1 MEDKYQI
8 IMPMKTTRIIFGVL
22 TLMVILAIII
32 YKPFTPTTEETAS
45 ADGEYC
51 FARVQE
57 ATETEPYMVEEY
69 INLVMNGATVTGT
82 QSGVQSGPDMT
93 NGYQGD
99 LLGTRTGN
107 ELKLVFDYEIEGS
120 RGQELELF
128 SLVGDNLH
136 KHRYVLKDENGVL
149 VPDMESTPKTLI
161 YTPEACG

>member
-1 MEDKYQI
+1 
-8 IMPMKTTRIIFGVL
+8 MKTTRIIFGVL
-22 TLMVILAIII
+22 TLMVILAIVI
-32 YKPFTPTTEETAS
+32 YKPFAPAS
-45 ADGEYC
+45 EKVVADGEYC

-57 ATETEPYMVEEY
+57 VTEAEPYMVEEY
-69 INLVMNGATVTGT
+69 IDLVLSGATVTGT

-107 ELKLVFDYEIEGS
+107 DLKLVFDYEIEGS

-128 SLVGDNLH
+128 SLVGNDLH
-136 KHRYVLKDENGVL
+136 KHRYELKDENGVL

>member
-1 MEDKYQI
+1 
-8 IMPMKTTRIIFGVL
+8 MKTARIIFGVL
-22 TLMVILAIII
+22 TLMVILAIVI
-32 YKPFTPTTEETAS
+32 YKPFGGAEDKVV

-57 ATETEPYMVEEY
+57 ATESEPYMVEEY
-69 INLVMNGATVTGT
+69 IDLVMSGSMVTGT

-107 ELKLVFDYEIEGS
+107 DLKLVFDYEIEGS
-120 RGQELELF
+120 HGQELELF
-128 SLVGDNLH
+128 SLVGDDLH
-136 KHRYVLKDENGVL
+136 KHRYALKEENGVL
-149 VPDMESTPKTLI
+149 VPDLTTDPKTLV